1 MLLIN
6 IKLYSIKNL
15 IALFLKLLKEQVAWY
30 LEEVTG
36 SQLLLREE
44 RFLEG
49 SLSNNYDMVA
59 NISYL
64 KNSTFFPT
72 TNSLF
77 SYMLIK
83 ARKLFSYNG
92 QLELPRRQPQE
103 DKNRHLKK

>member
-44 RFLEG
+44 RFLVG
-49 SLSNNYDMVA
+49 SLSNN
-59 NISYL
+59 
-64 KNSTFFPT
+64 
-72 TNSLF
+72 
-77 SYMLIK
+77 
-83 ARKLFSYNG
+83 
-92 QLELPRRQPQE
+92 
-103 DKNRHLKK
+103 